1 MDKNSIVINL
11 KIHRGTQEIGGSC
24 IEVWTDTTQIVLD
37 FGMPLVEKDGVEFD
51 FRKYENLSDSEL
63 IQKGILPD
71 IDGLYENFEKCI
83 DGLII
88 THPHLDHYGL
98 ISFLS
103 PKVKVYLGE
112 AAYKIIELT
121 NIFTPSQ
128 NEINN
133 HQHYE
138 KEKPFTIGDIKI
150 TPYWMD
156 HSAFDAYA
164 LLLES
169 NGKTLFYSGDFRG
182 HGRKSKVF
190 KWFTHNA
197 PKNVDY
203 LLMEGTQLG
212 RKSKIEKSEE
222 ELELELVDKFKEPEK
237 INLIYASGQNIDR
250 LVSVFRA
257 CIKTDKIFVV
267 DVYVAT
273 VLDALAKFTPTLPHP
288 SKSFK
293 NIKVIFS
300 KWTSN
305 RLAREKRESM
315 LWKFKNYKITKEEIS
330 KNPSK
335 FVLAVRPSM
344 KYDLE
349 HIPNIEGGNLIYSMW
364 RGYEKKKGTKEFI
377 DYLKSRN
384 FTVNHIHSSGHAD
397 FPTLEKM
404 VNAILPK
411 TLVPIHT
418 FNSQDY
424 KNIFKVPVKE
434 LKDGEVLSW

>member
-1 MDKNSIVINL
+1 MNL

-24 IEVWTDTTQIVLD
+24 IEVWTDKTRIVLD
-37 FGMPLVEKDGVEFD
+37 FGMPLVEKDSVEFD
-51 FRKYENLSDSEL
+51 FRKYETLTDSEL

-71 IDGLYENFEKCI
+71 ISGLYENSEKCI
-83 DGLII
+83 DGLVVS
-88 THPHLDHYGL
+88 HPHLDHYGL
-98 ISFLS
+98 INFLS
-103 PKVKVYLGE
+103 PKVKIHLGE
-112 AAYKIIELT
+112 AAHKIIELT

-133 HQHYE
+133 YEYYE
-138 KEKPFTIGDIKI
+138 KEKTFAIGNINI

-222 ELELELVDKFKEPEK
+222 ELELELVDKFNEPEK
-237 INLIYASGQNIDR
+237 INLLYASGQNIDR
-250 LVSVFRA
+250 LVSVYRA
-257 CIKTDKIFVV
+257 CVKTDKIFVI

-273 VLDALAKFTPTLPHP
+273 VLDALAQYTPSLPHP
-288 SKSFK
+288 SKSFN

-305 RLAREKRESM
+305 RLARENREPM
-315 LWKFKNYKITKEEIS
+315 LWKFKNYKITKDEIS
-330 KNPSK
+330 EKPAN
-335 FVLAVRPSM
+335 FVMAVRPTM

-377 DYLKSRN
+377 DYLIGRN
-384 FTVNHIHSSGHAD
+384 FTINHIHSSGHAD

-404 VNAILPK
+404 VAAISPK
-411 TLVPIHT
+411 KLVPIHT

-424 KNIFKVPVKE
+424 KNIFKVPVKA

>member
-1 MDKNSIVINL
+1 MHF

-24 IEVWTDTTQIVLD
+24 IEVWTETTQIVLD
-37 FGMPLVEKDGVEFD
+37 FGMPLVEKDGVQFD

-71 IDGLYENFEKCI
+71 IDGLYENSEKCI
-83 DGLII
+83 DGLVIS
-88 THPHLDHYGL
+88 HPHLDHYGL

-103 PKVKVYLGE
+103 PKVKVHLGE
-112 AAYKIIELT
+112 AAHKIIELT
-121 NIFTPSQ
+121 NIFTPWQ

-190 KWFTHNA
+190 KWFTNNA

-212 RKSKIEKSEE
+212 RKSKIEKTED
-222 ELELELVDKFKEPEK
+222 ELELDLIDKFKEPGK
-237 INLIYASGQNIDR
+237 INLVYASGQNIDR
-250 LVSVFRA
+250 LVSVYRA
-257 CIKTDKIFVV
+257 CLKTDKIFVV

-273 VLDALAKFTPTLPHP
+273 VLEALARFTPTLPHP

-293 NIKVIFS
+293 NVKVIFS

-305 RLAREKRESM
+305 RLSRENREPM
-315 LWKFKNYKITKEEIS
+315 LWKFKNYKITKEEIA
-330 KNPSK
+330 KKPSK
-335 FVLAVRPSM
+335 FVMAVRPSM

>member
-1 MDKNSIVINL
+1 MNC

-24 IEVWTDTTQIVLD
+24 IEVWTDTTRIVLD

-51 FRKYENLSDSEL
+51 FRKYNNLTESEL

-71 IDGLYENFEKCI
+71 INGLYDNSEKCI
-83 DGLII
+83 DGLVI

-98 ISFLS
+98 INFLS
-103 PKVKVYLGE
+103 PKVKIHLGE
-112 AAYKIIELT
+112 ATHKIIEIT
-121 NIFTPSQ
+121 NIFTPSH

-133 HQHYE
+133 HQYYE
-138 KEKPFTIGDIKI
+138 KEKPFSIGDITV

-237 INLIYASGQNIDR
+237 IHLIYTSGQNIDR
-250 LVSVFRA
+250 LVSIYRA
-257 CIKTDKIFVV
+257 CVKTDKVFVV

-273 VLDALAKFTPTLPHP
+273 VLDALAKFTPSLPHP

-293 NIKVIFS
+293 NIKVINT
-300 KWTSN
+300 KWTN
-305 RLAREKRESM
+305 KRLEKQSLEKMIYR
-315 LWKFKNYKITKEEIS
+315 FKYYKVTKEEIS

-335 FVLAVRPSM
+335 YVIVVRTSM
-344 KYDLE
+344 KCDLE

-364 RGYEKKKGTKEFI
+364 RGYEKKKGTKQFI
-377 DYLKSRN
+377 DYLKDRN

-404 VNAILPK
+404 VSTISPK
-411 TLVPIHT
+411 YLVPIHT

-424 KNIFKVPVKE
+424 KNIFTVPVKE
-434 LKDGEVLSW
+434 LKDGEVLTW